1 MSAARAWRR
10 ERAKEDFVTD
20 AFVGSRLPRT
30 GHVGL
35 NVADLGRSRRF
46 YEAAFGFRSLLESDE
61 PERRFVF
68 LGDGDHLVLTLW
80 QQSGGRFDRARPG
93 LHHLSFQVDSV
104 EEVRDYERRLR
115 ELGATFLHDGVV
127 AHAEGAASGGVFF
140 EDPDGIR
147 LEIFTAAGVA
157 GHRAPTGNAP
167 TCGFF

>member
-1 MSAARAWRR
+1 MA
-10 ERAKEDFVTD
+10 D
-20 AFVGSRLPRT
+20 AIGDQRSLRT

-35 NVADLGRSRRF
+35 NVVDLGRSQRF
-46 YEAAFGFRSLLESDE
+46 YEAAFGFRAVQSSHE
-61 PERRFVF
+61 PGRSYVF
-68 LGDGDHLVLTLW
+68 LADGSSLVLTLW
-80 QQSGGRFDRARPG
+80 QQSEGHFDRTRPG

-104 EEVRDYERRLR
+104 AEVRDYERRLR
-115 ELGATFLHDGVV
+115 ELGAVFLHDGVV

-157 GHRAPTGNAP
+157 GQPAPSGDAP